1 VFQCRR
7 YKLDKPSKEMN
18 MHRRTMIQG
27 TLATMAAVAA
37 SALTLPAMA
46 QGTWPTGK
54 AITYIVPF
62 PPGGNTDTLARLIAP
77 ALSTA
82 LGTPVVID
90 NKGGAGGSVGSTL
103 AARAAPDGYTILGG
117 TISSH
122 SINVSLYP
130 KLDYD
135 PIKSFVPVAMLGSGP
150 LVLAVNAS
158 SPYKTLNDVLAASRT
173 KPGGLSSASP
183 GNGTSPHMAMAL
195 LSYQS
200 GVAFMHVPYK
210 GSGPAVQDLIGG
222 QVDMMFDTTL
232 IVGPHIQSGKLR
244 PIAVSSAKRLE
255 SLPDV
260 PTIAEAGQKGFDM
273 GSWQAVFAPAGTPKP
288 IVDRL
293 HAEIMKIVATPDV
306 QARLK
311 GFGMLPSDMTPTQL
325 GEYQKSEVDKWA
337 KVIKAAGIK
346 AE

>member
-1 VFQCRR
+1 MQRR
-7 YKLDKPSKEMN
+7 KL
-18 MHRRTMIQG
+18 IQG
-27 TLATMAAVAA
+27 AAASLATGIGGLG
-37 SALTLPAMA
+37 SLPAFA

-54 AITYIVPF
+54 AITYLVPF
-62 PPGGNTDTLARLIAP
+62 PPGGNTDTLARVIAP

-90 NKGGAGGSVGSTL
+90 NKPGAGGSVGS
-103 AARAAPDGYTILGG
+103 AIGSRAPADGYTIVGG

-122 SINVSLYP
+122 SINGSLYTTP
-130 KLDYD
+130 IGYD
-135 PIKSFVPVAMLGSGP
+135 TVKSFAPVAMLGSGP
-150 LVLAVNAS
+150 LVLVVPAS
-158 SPYKTLNDVLAASRT
+158 SPYKTLNDVLAGAKA

-183 GNGTSPHMAMAL
+183 GIGTSPHMALEL
-195 LSYQS
+195 LAFQS
-200 GVAFMHVPYK
+200 GTKFTHAPYK
-210 GSGPAVQDLIGG
+210 GSAPAVQDVIGG

-244 PIAVSSAKRLE
+244 PIAVTSSKRLE

-260 PTIAEAGQKGFDM
+260 PTITEAGQKGFDM

-293 HAEIMKIVATPDV
+293 HAEIMKIIATPDV
-306 QARLK
+306 QGRLK
-311 GFGMLPSDMTPTQL
+311 GFGMVPSTMTPAEL
-325 GEYQKSEVDKWA
+325 GDYQKAEVEKWA
-337 KVIKAAGIK
+337 AVIKAAGIK

>member
-27 TLATMAAVAA
+27 SIATMAAVAA
-37 SALTLPAMA
+37 SALTLPAFA
-46 QGTWPTGK
+46 QGSWPTGK

-122 SINVSLYP
+122 SINVSLYS

-135 PIKSFVPVAMLGSGP
+135 PINSFVPVAMLGSGP

-158 SPYKTLNDVLAASRT
+158 SPYKTLNDVLAASRA

-200 GVAFMHVPYK
+200 GVAFTHVPYK

-244 PIAVSSAKRLE
+244 PIAVSSGKRLE

>member
-1 VFQCRR
+1 MQRHTLIRR
-7 YKLDKPSKEMN
+7 SL
-18 MHRRTMIQG
+18 
-27 TLATMAAVAA
+27 AA
-37 SALTLPAMA
+37 SMLLMGAGLVTWAPAMA
-46 QGTWPTGK
+46 QGIWPTGK
-54 AITYIVPF
+54 AITYVVPF

-77 ALSTA
+77 PLAIALH
-82 LGTPVVID
+82 TPVVIE
-90 NKGGAGGSVGSTL
+90 NKGGAGGSVGSAM

-122 SINVSLYP
+122 AINVSLYA

-135 PIKSFVPVAMLGSGP
+135 PIKSFEPVAMLGSGP
-150 LVLAVNAS
+150 LVLVVNAS
-158 SPYKTLNDVLAASRT
+158 SPYKTLNDVLAAS
-173 KPGGLSSASP
+173 KAKAGGLSSASP
-183 GNGTSPHMAMAL
+183 GVGTSPHMAMEL

-200 GVAFMHVPYK
+200 GVKFTHVPYK

-232 IVGPHIQSGKLR
+232 IVGPHIQSGRLR
-244 PIAVSSAKRLE
+244 AIAVSSAKRLE
-255 SLPDV
+255 ALPNV

-293 HAEIMKIVATPDV
+293 HAEIMKIVATPEV

-311 GFGMLPSDMTPTQL
+311 GFGMVPSSMSPAEL
-325 GEYQKSEVDKWA
+325 GQYQAAEVVKWA